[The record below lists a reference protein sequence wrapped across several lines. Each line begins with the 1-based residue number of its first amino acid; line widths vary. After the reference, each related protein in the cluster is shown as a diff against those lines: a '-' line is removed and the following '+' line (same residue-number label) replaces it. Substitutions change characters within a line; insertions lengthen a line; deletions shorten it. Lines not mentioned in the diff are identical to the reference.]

1 MPAAYSRS
9 EHQVS
14 LSRLVPGVLT
24 VLWTAGSQS
33 GVWIAEISDGFHFG
47 RMEWLNHVAGMED
60 YFCCRWIDENY
71 LLIWSVCWFSYWLIP
86 LPSTEL
92 CHSWKRILQIPSH
105 FRSFLQTPWWF
116 LSKAKNQTLKGL
128 GIQSVAYRPAASV
141 SLGACWKCRL
151 SGPFYDPLSQNL
163 HLTWSLGD

>member
-9 EHQVS
+9 EYQVS

-24 VLWTAGSQS
+24 ALWTAGSQS

-116 LSKAKNQTLKGL
+116 LSKASEFRVWPIDQQHQYHWELVGSADSQAPSMTLWVR
-128 GIQSVAYRPAASV
+128 I
-141 SLGACWKCRL
+141 
-151 SGPFYDPLSQNL
+151 FI
-163 HLTWSLGD
+163 